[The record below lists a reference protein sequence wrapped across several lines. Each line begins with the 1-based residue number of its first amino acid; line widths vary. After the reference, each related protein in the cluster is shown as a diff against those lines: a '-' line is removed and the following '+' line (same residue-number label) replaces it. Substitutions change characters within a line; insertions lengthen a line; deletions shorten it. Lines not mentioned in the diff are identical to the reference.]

1 MAERGYL
8 GEFELVIMLALIRL
22 DEPAYGIPIAAEIEK
37 YTGRSILLGSL
48 YAALERLQEK
58 GLVTSELGEPT
69 PERGGRA
76 RRYFTPTRKG
86 RRRVAETRAALTR
99 LWRRIPLLKGERA

>member
-1 MAERGYL
+1 MAERSYL
-8 GEFELVIMLALIRL
+8 GEFELMIMLALIRL

-37 YTGRSILLGSL
+37 LTGRDVLLGSV
-48 YAALERLQEK
+48 YATLERLQEK

-76 RRYFTPTRKG
+76 KRYFTPTKKG
-86 RRRVAETRAALTR
+86 RHKVHETREALTR
-99 LWRRIPLLKGERA
+99 LWHRVPLLKGERA